1 MANGYHGNQQTGDGV
16 RRGRGSAFCTRCSQ
30 CVCGLILL
38 LKVIFCLG
46 IIGLS
51 SYHAAMLVQDQ
62 RQYAKTADLYPVTLP
77 SDGHMTLS
85 AYLKVTNAFDWRV
98 VNLNLIT
105 VLPICQWT

>member
-1 MANGYHGNQQTGDGV
+1 MANGYHGNQQAEDGG
-16 RRGRGSAFCTRCSQ
+16 RRGRSNAFCVRCSQ

-62 RQYAKTADLYPVTLP
+62 RQYANTPDLYPVTLP
-77 SDGHMTLS
+77 YGDHMTLS
-85 AYLKVTNAFDWRV
+85 AYLKVTT
-98 VNLNLIT
+98 LLIG
-105 VLPICQWT
+105 